1 MTCMESLS
9 VVFMALLL
17 LALVLCPH
25 LAQADEEETSV
36 SEGPPPLRLACR
48 IANYGE
54 YQDAAL
60 AHIKEMGL
68 NYVFMSI
75 PKPEEV
81 DDIRA
86 QLEAHELEVLVVRG
100 DTNLSTEASVAE
112 LAEQVKTCKR
122 LGVRYMFL
130 SPKRHDAPR
139 EVVFERLRRVADIAA
154 EHDVFIVLETHPDLG
169 TNGDVHVET
178 MRAINHPN
186 IRVNY
191 DTGNIT
197 YYNQDTDAVAELKK
211 CLDYV
216 VTVEVKDHNG
226 ELESWFFP
234 ALGEGIVDFPAFF
247 QVLRDRNYAGPV
259 TLEVEGI
266 KGVEWTLA
274 DRKKAMAD
282 SVAYLQGIENF
293 R

>member
-1 MTCMESLS
+1 MTCMESLP

-17 LALVLCPH
+17 LALVLCPQY
-25 LAQADEEETSV
+25 AQAAHEEEAL

-81 DDIRA
+81 DDTLA
-86 QLEAHELEVLVVRG
+86 QLEAHGLEVLVVRG

-139 EVVFERLRRVADIAA
+139 EVVFERLRRAADIAA

-186 IRVNY
+186 IRVNF

-247 QVLRDRNYAGPV
+247 QALRDRNYAGPV

-282 SVAYLQGIENF
+282 SVAYLRRIENF